1 MYIDTKKLMETAR
14 KLMPG
19 KKDEDI
25 ANKLTYY
32 AHGDHNRRIN
42 VTRFLSGKLLVIS
55 PQYANYLKKELIR
68 LANEKKILFD
78 YEEIFL
84 TTNSDGLPI
93 FSYNDAAKIVRANP
107 IMPSGKKAAETAET
121 TPKSTDEGQ
130 LSEQLRE
137 LGELI
142 LAQLKIA
149 NQNLEEMKEF
159 WLLVADELKAKKIAL
174 DSRQAPL
181 QRKIIQERL
190 YTKAEEK

>member
-19 KKDEDI
+19 KKEGELIDFFI
-25 ANKLTYY
+25 STSGITGNKRTNSIRFSSGNLISVTPNYVNKLKKS
-32 AHGDHNRRIN
+32 
-42 VTRFLSGKLLVIS
+42 LIS
-55 PQYANYLKKELIR
+55 
-68 LANEKKILFD
+68 LANEKKIMFD

-159 WLLVADELKAKKIAL
+159 WLLVADELKAKK
-174 DSRQAPL
+174 
-181 QRKIIQERL
+181 
-190 YTKAEEK
+190 